1 VVTQK
6 RLAKQGQHKEAHMTI
21 SQKIRQ
27 YERLAELAEIDEQ
40 DELSQWLEELLSSQP
55 DLVYAIERAE
65 NCDDDILNY

>member
-1 VVTQK
+1 
-6 RLAKQGQHKEAHMTI
+6 MTI